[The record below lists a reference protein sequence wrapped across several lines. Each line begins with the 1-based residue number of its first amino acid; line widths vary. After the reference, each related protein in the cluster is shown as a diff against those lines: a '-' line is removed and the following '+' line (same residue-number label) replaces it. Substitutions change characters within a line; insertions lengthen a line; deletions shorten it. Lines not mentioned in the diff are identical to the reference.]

1 MSSRTSFNLISLVLW
16 SNVSALSK
24 WRFERTIP
32 ANEMIIPKLLRKYSR
47 KIRVFPMR
55 IQNCGKTTHTHT
67 HNKRYQLNTYFIY
80 WTTSKCRPS
89 LNKAKEWEKK
99 VCVYKYIFF
108 FIGIIS
114 FFIYSFTFNFPVH
127 TRCTCKPFNIEKAQ
141 QKWKEHVKK
150 WANAW

>member
-32 ANEMIIPKLLRKYSR
+32 VNEMIIPKLLRKYSR

-67 HNKRYQLNTYFIY
+67 QQTLPTQHIFYLLNNIKMSTISKQSERVREKSVCLQIY
-80 WTTSKCRPS
+80 K
-89 LNKAKEWEKK
+89 
-99 VCVYKYIFF
+99 FF
-108 FIGIIS
+108 FFGIIS